1 MGTAPDQSSGSTSP
15 ISSSSSVCSVG
26 TVAGSSTDSGAG
38 AGVDAHGGSS
48 RIGSSSSSL
57 SSESLASD
65 LVALLLSGGEFK
77 KTGAAGFAHS
87 IWSLALAALTS
98 CFETGAEVGAAAC
111 AVGAVVAAVATDAWS
126 ELGPDGGGSRSA
138 GSLTT
143 SVDMVVAFE
152 SLHATG
158 GQGKQ
163 LEIDCAQ

>member
-15 ISSSSSVCSVG
+15 MSSSSSSACSVG
-26 TVAGSSTDSGAG
+26 SAAGSAADSGAG
-38 AGVDAHGGSS
+38 AGVDRHGGSS

-87 IWSLALAALTS
+87 IWSLTLATLT
-98 CFETGAEVGAAAC
+98 CWFEPGAEVGAAAC
-111 AVGAVVAAVATDAWS
+111 AVGAVVATGAGL
-126 ELGPDGGGSRSA
+126 ELGPDDRGSRSA